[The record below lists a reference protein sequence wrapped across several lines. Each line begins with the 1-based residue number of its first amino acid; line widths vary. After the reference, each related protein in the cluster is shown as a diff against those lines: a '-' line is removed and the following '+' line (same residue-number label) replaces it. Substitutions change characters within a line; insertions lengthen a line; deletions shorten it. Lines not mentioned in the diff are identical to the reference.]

1 MNGADRPT
9 LPTSGS
15 GDQEE
20 RGRARVDVRDPD
32 ARRGDRHRARII
44 VEGHGCRLTD
54 SDGQSYIDGLAGLW
68 LVNAG
73 YGRKEIADAVAPQ
86 MPRPTT

>member
-1 MNGADRPT
+1 MHATQMR
-9 LPTSGS
+9 
-15 GDQEE
+15 
-20 RGRARVDVRDPD
+20 DVATDI
-32 ARRGDRHRARII
+32 GARII